1 MRLNPSSAIQWISQ
15 IQLAVTPRAT
25 PCKKESGV
33 WFKKELKYR
42 FTGFLP
48 TSDPVSGV
56 AVVADAGEHLLGLVE
71 LAGGVGV
78 AGLPVSAV
86 HQL

>member
-1 MRLNPSSAIQWISQ
+1 MDFTNT
-15 IQLAVTPRAT
+15 V
-25 PCKKESGV
+25 SGDAQSYTLQKRERGLV
-33 WFKKELKYR
+33 KKELKCR

>member
-1 MRLNPSSAIQWISQ
+1 MDFTN
-15 IQLAVTPRAT
+15 AV
-25 PCKKESGV
+25 SGDAQSYTLQKRERGLV
-33 WFKKELKYR
+33 KKELKYR